1 MLDPA
6 VYVKAFLKSREL
18 MILVDCDYHIID
30 VNETA
35 ANNLGYT
42 KAEMISMSIT
52 ALFYNK
58 KEGEEFINELCKRW
72 HILNWEYT
80 FKTQK
85 GKPFYVMVSGD
96 RIDDKADLYLLVAQ
110 NITEIKKETEAKLKQ
125 NQLLYTK
132 NMMRLFVHEMKNLS
146 NNIWLAIHEL
156 KENDGEIHKITD
168 FIQQNNQK
176 MDTMIQSLLQ
186 QDQVF
191 SLDLKEWDVNE
202 VLEEAIGSNQEKIK
216 LLGITLTKDLMPE
229 KFLFPMDKGKV
240 LLALN
245 NIIGNAIESIKRA
258 NGIIWISSQMAKHKS
273 IIRISD
279 NGEGIGKEE
288 AKNVFKPY
296 FTTKN
301 GGNGLGLY
309 TSKQILFEHRIGF
322 HIESEKHVGTT
333 FTLYFDRDGLD

>member
-1 MLDPA
+1 
-6 VYVKAFLKSREL
+6 
-18 MILVDCDYHIID
+18 
-30 VNETA
+30 
-35 ANNLGYT
+35 
-42 KAEMISMSIT
+42 
-52 ALFYNK
+52 
-58 KEGEEFINELCKRW
+58 
-72 HILNWEYT
+72 
-80 FKTQK
+80 
-85 GKPFYVMVSGD
+85 
-96 RIDDKADLYLLVAQ
+96 VAQ

-176 MDTMIQSLLQ
+176 MDTIIQSLLQ

-202 VLEEAIGSNQEKIK
+202 VLEEAIRSNQEKIK
-216 LLGITLTKDLMPE
+216 LLGITLTKDLMHE
-229 KFLFPMDKGKV
+229 KFFFPMDKGKV

-245 NIIGNAIESIKRA
+245 NIIGNAIESMKRA

-273 IIRISD
+273 IVRISD